1 VLVQT
6 PAGRFESIAGRGP
19 APPSL
24 GANAGL
30 AMLLQWSRQPLEV
43 FLDDERSAAA
53 RLPDEDRAWLAAAG
67 VNLLVPILGGS
78 ADAPALL
85 GALALGPRRSE
96 EPYAPEDRT
105 LLSAIAAQMAVGL
118 DRSRLTRGATPSA
131 AATITTTIA
140 TPTLGCCPVCRRCVP
155 LEADRCPDHPGT
167 TLAPVPG
174 LPHIV
179 DGKYRVEAFVG
190 RGGMGAVYRARDLR
204 LERDVAVKVIR
215 AELTASADARA
226 RFQREA
232 LVVARLQHP
241 AVVAIYDVGTL
252 ADGASYLVMEFVRG
266 EDLRQRLARGPLPIR
281 EAVDII
287 AGVAAG
293 VQAAHDAGVFHRDL
307 KPENVLLSGAGLA
320 PKVLDFGVAKL
331 AGPAVTGT
339 ITTAGTITGTPAYM
353 APEQLRG
360 DATAATDVFSLGVM
374 TFEMLTGTLP
384 FGAGSLAD
392 IAVAHARGEVGGV
405 ERMPDAVRGVVLAAL
420 ASTPGGRPASPAVFA
435 AALRA
440 ALS

>member
-1 VLVQT
+1 MQT
-6 PAGRFESIAGRGP
+6 AAGRFDTIGGRGTTS
-19 APPSL
+19 PPSL
-24 GANAGL
+24 PASAGL

-67 VNLLVPILGGS
+67 VNLLVPILGGT
-78 ADAPALL
+78 AETPALF
-85 GALALGPRRSE
+85 GCLALGPRRSE
-96 EPYAPEDRT
+96 EPYAPDDRT

-118 DRSRLTRGATPSA
+118 DRSRLTRASTPA
-131 AATITTTIA
+131 APSLVTTSVV
-140 TPTLGCCPVCRRCVP
+140 TPTLGCCPTCRRCVP
-155 LEADRCPDHPGT
+155 LDAGRCPDHPT
-167 TLAPVPG
+167 VALTAVPG
-174 LPHIV
+174 LTPVV
-179 DGKYRVEAFVG
+179 DGKYRIEAFVG
-190 RGGMGAVYRARDLR
+190 RGGMGTVYRARDLR
-204 LERDVAVKVIR
+204 LERDVAVKVLR
-215 AELTASADARA
+215 SELTASADARA

-266 EDLRQRLARGPLPIR
+266 EDLRQRLARGPLPAH
-281 EAVDII
+281 EAVDVI

-307 KPENVLLSGAGLA
+307 KPENVLLPGAGLT

-331 AGPAVTGT
+331 AGPSVSGT

-374 TFEMLTGTLP
+374 TFELLTGSLP

-392 IAVAHARGEVGGV
+392 IAVAHARGDVGGV
-405 ERMPDAVRGVVLAAL
+405 DRMPEALRVVVLSAL
-420 ASTPGGRPASPAVFA
+420 APSPGVRPASPAVFA